1 MKQLLFSIS
10 MSLLSVTM
18 GFSQATTE
26 SQTDPVKVVRSG
38 NKTTFG
44 TGQQSVAEYLISK
57 NISIGEGITYKR
69 AAFKLLI
76 DHQGK
81 VVESSRFYGGIS
93 SEIDAKIVAAFL
105 TMPKWNTSI
114 SANEQSMVYVVVT
127 LQNQVLTTELY

>member
-18 GFSQATTE
+18 GFSQATTG

-93 SEIDAKIVAAFL
+93 SEIDADIMAAFL

-127 LQNQVLTTELY
+127 LQNQVLTAELY